1 MKAIIIG
8 ATGATGKDLVDL
20 LLQDSA
26 FDAIHVFVRRP
37 LTISDPLITTHI
49 VDFEKI
55 DTWKS
60 EIRGDVLFS
69 CLGTTLRAAGSQ
81 EAQWKVDY
89 DYQFNVAKAAHDNGV
104 ETIVLM
110 SSVGANPQSSFYYP
124 KMKGKLEEA
133 VKLLGFP
140 NTIIVRPPSLI
151 RKNSDRWGEKVGVV
165 VLKALNKVGILRS
178 MKPMSTEAVAKAMLT
193 CSLHMKGQQ
202 VVESRQ
208 LRMLAGNKA

>member
-1 MKAIIIG
+1 MNAIIIG

-20 LLQDSA
+20 LLQDSV

-37 LTISDPLITTHI
+37 LTISDPMVKTHI
-49 VDFEKI
+49 VDFEQI
-55 DTWKS
+55 DNWKS
-60 EIRGDVLFS
+60 EIQGDVLFS

-89 DYQFNVAKAAHDNGV
+89 DYQFNFAKAARENGV
-104 ETIVLM
+104 PTLVLM
-110 SSVGANPQSSFYYP
+110 SSMGANPQSSVFYM
-124 KMKGKLEEA
+124 KMKGQLEEA
-133 VKLLGFP
+133 VKGLGFA

-151 RKNSDRWGEKVGVV
+151 RRNSDRWGERVGVV
-165 VLKALNKVGILRS
+165 ALKMLNKVGIMRS

-202 VVESRQ
+202 VVESRE
-208 LRMLAGNKA
+208 LRMLAGNKV

>member
-26 FDAIHVFVRRP
+26 FDAIHVFVRHP

-110 SSVGANPQSSFYYP
+110 SSVGANPQSSFFYP

-151 RKNSDRWGEKVGVV
+151 RRNSDRWGEKVGVV

-178 MKPMSTEAVAKAMLT
+178 LKPMSTEAVAKAMLT

>member
-37 LTISDPLITTHI
+37 LAISDPMIQTHI
-49 VDFEKI
+49 VDFDQI
-55 DTWKS
+55 DSWKS
-60 EIRGDVLFS
+60 AIQGDVLFS

-89 DYQFNVAKAAHDNGV
+89 DYQFNVAKAAHENGV
-104 ETIVLM
+104 PTLVLM
-110 SSVGANPQSSFYYP
+110 SSMGANPRSSAFYM
-124 KMKGKLEEA
+124 KMKGQLEEA
-133 VKLLGFP
+133 VRLLGFS

-151 RKNSDRWGEKVGVV
+151 RRDSDRWGEKVGVV
-165 VLKALNKVGILRS
+165 ALKLLNKVGLLRS
-178 MKPMSTEAVAKAMLT
+178 MKPMSTEAVARAMLT
-193 CSLHMKGQQ
+193 CGLHMKGQQ
-202 VVESRQ
+202 VVESRE
-208 LRMLAGNKA
+208 LRMLAGE

>member
-1 MKAIIIG
+1 MTAIIIG

-37 LTISDPLITTHI
+37 LSISDPLITTHI
-49 VDFEKI
+49 VDFDRI
-55 DTWKS
+55 DDWKS

-110 SSVGANPQSSFYYP
+110 SSVGANPQSSFFYP

-151 RKNSDRWGEKVGVV
+151 RRNSDRWGEKVGVV
-165 VLKALNKVGILRS
+165 VLKALNKIGILRS

>member
-37 LTISDPLITTHI
+37 LSISDPLITTHI

-110 SSVGANPQSSFYYP
+110 SSVGANPQSSFFYP